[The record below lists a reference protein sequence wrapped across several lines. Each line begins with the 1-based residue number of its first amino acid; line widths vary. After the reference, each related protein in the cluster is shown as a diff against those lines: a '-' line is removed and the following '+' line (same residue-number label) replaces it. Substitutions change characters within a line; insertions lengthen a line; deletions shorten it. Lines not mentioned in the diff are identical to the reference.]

1 MHDLLSSIRG
11 EPPFTGVE
19 QGGVPSL
26 LPIDHWTAR
35 SLLQKAIRRGD
46 AEDAARAAVTLFA
59 LRGSAI
65 WRRFMVIAFEDVG
78 AGSAE
83 AVIQTVEL
91 CLAPGPREQ
100 LGGDG
105 PAAAWLARFLAGV
118 PKDRGADFLICAAK
132 DHPSLEAARQQ
143 SGSCSVSDR
152 LAMVLNLDLPLAVG
166 ATAAWFASGL
176 NQPGECRLGRGNL
189 RGLMDAFLQLG
200 IPAALVHATQLAAR
214 RTREPIT
221 LMVPLIWRAA
231 FEGEYPHTVEEP
243 VPTAMLVD
251 EVPLYAFD
259 KHTRIG
265 KQAIGRLARENEALR
280 ACLEEHVPEYR
291 HRDAACMAAFYADA
305 APVAR
310 RLGWQGSAPA
320 ERLGTESDMLRAG
333 VPVGAIEPLLAAV
346 RANLGHLNAIRAE
359 IFRRTMGRG

>member
-1 MHDLLSSIRG
+1 M
-11 EPPFTGVE
+11 
-19 QGGVPSL
+19 PSL